1 MSLKYSIPSVLGAAL
16 LAAGCASEQGLSQE
30 TPTPGIRT
38 GDTPVQISRSPISR
52 DPGSGS
58 RSDLPAN
65 PSQLRAQ
72 ATPKTL
78 ENVRGLSGYED
89 VKSLSPPS
97 FTPEMKQKGQALYQK
112 TCARCHGEDGT
123 PRDSKGNLARY
134 SMVNLANPL
143 AFKYGADARGIYRSI
158 AYGTAAPPHGT
169 YKAVYTQQE
178 IWSLVAYVETLDA
191 R

>member
-1 MSLKYSIPSVLGAAL
+1 MIRRYSILAPL
-16 LAAGCASEQGLSQE
+16 LSILLTAGCSSGQESAVE
-30 TPTPGIRT
+30 TPTPGSGIGDSRT
-38 GDTPVQISRSPISR
+38 PNSGGETSLQTGPGARSSLPV
-52 DPGSGS
+52 
-58 RSDLPAN
+58 N

-89 VKSLSPPS
+89 VKLLNPPS
-97 FTPEMKQKGQALYQK
+97 FSSEMKQKGQALYQK

-123 PRDSKGNLARY
+123 PHDPNGTLARY
-134 SMVNLANPL
+134 SMVSLANPL
-143 AFKYGADARGIYRSI
+143 AFKYGADSRGIYRSI

-169 YKAVYTQQE
+169 YKSAYTQQE

>member
-1 MSLKYSIPSVLGAAL
+1 MNRRYSIPSALLLVL
-16 LAAGCASEQGLSQE
+16 LAAGCSSEHGLTPG
-30 TPTPGIRT
+30 TPTPGSGT
-38 GDTPVQISRSPISR
+38 GDAPVPVSGSPKLRNS
-52 DPGSGS
+52 GSGS

-78 ENVRGLSGYED
+78 ENVRGLSGYEE
-89 VKSLSPPS
+89 VKLLSPPS
-97 FTPEMKQKGQALYQK
+97 FSLEMKQKGQALYEK

-123 PRDSKGNLARY
+123 PHDPKGTLARY

-169 YKAVYTQQE
+169 YKGAYTQQE